1 MKVPQRSLAMERGPT
16 GVARPAAAVGL
27 ALLAASLAGCA
38 AETTYGARALSVQGK
53 FDWKTCEELTVMRTN
68 LSDRINTLSEL
79 QRRAEREAGG
89 SVIGSLAYGPT
100 LAEARADR
108 RIVDEAIGE
117 KNCPPPK

>member
-1 MKVPQRSLAMERGPT
+1 MFPGRSSLAVRFA
-16 GVARPAAAVGL
+16 VVIFAAAAV
-27 ALLAASLAGCA
+27 SGCG
-38 AETTYGARALSVQGK
+38 TDSPYGARAFVVQGK

-79 QRRAEREAGG
+79 HRKAEREAGG

-117 KNCPPPK
+117 KSCPPPK